1 MARKLHRR
9 SGEHQYF
16 PKGKNEGSYQSL
28 NVNGAGLDHAI
39 GELRGNIHREGDF
52 GNHYNADRVLRMV
65 ESGFSDDDIAEFLL
79 IPVEEVEEIIE
90 NDRVYQN
97 KMREGVI
104 KLLGL

>member
-9 SGEHQYF
+9 SGEHQFF
-16 PKGKNEGSYQSL
+16 PKGKNEGSYQPI
-28 NVNGAGLDHAI
+28 NANGVGLDHAI
-39 GELRGNIHREGDF
+39 GQLRGTIHREGDF

-65 ESGFSDDDIAEFLL
+65 ESGFSDEDIAEFLL
-79 IPVEEVEEIIE
+79 IPVEEVEEVIE
-90 NDRVYQN
+90 NDRAYQT